1 VVYRNLS
8 SILKHKNKADDV
20 ENIVIADYDCNT
32 APIQSWSYGFLIRFA
47 THI

>member
-8 SILKHKNKADDV
+8 SISKHKNKADDV

-32 APIQSWSYGFLIRFA
+32 KSWSYGFLIRFA
-47 THI
+47 IHI